1 MRWKIE
7 QNRDTIYILLQ
18 LDQKIFSFNLA
29 STHSFNRFKLVR
41 TGVYTTAQHI
51 HNSKPFHNNTSRS
64 TAMGTANLSRWTSCM
79 LWLFI
84 VVLTANFQ
92 MGSCQI
98 EIKDPTFSWDGF
110 RLNIDYAMTGS
121 IAAERVTYDI
131 VSDREC
137 DGGVIDAEE
146 ITSQLIET
154 SESSVRISILMNPES
169 IHAARYVTH
178 YDDYAIVGVC
188 SRIWIN
194 QPDGTFEPIRANRDD
209 YLRIQTNLESL
220 GGVITVLE
228 DITED
233 WGVNVFMCND
243 NRQKIQNPPAVVN
256 GERIRLCAKPTQ
268 RTINEGGRFGSIK
281 TFYFKRDGTLQDA
294 VATYGTDE
302 VTNVFDCEP
311 GTKLCVIE
319 TVLRNEFFTGP
330 GEVEGEG
337 IFFLQWNGFN
347 RNLRNIPVKAKLDRS
362 LYEWWE
368 RGQVV
373 DEKIGKTTIDV
384 KPIDKTYSA
393 EAFACDE
400 NNSRSQVSALNVTDS
415 LKLCIRPNKEARDI
429 GVFINSLESFS
440 FALEKDDQSQ
450 SVIDSLGA
458 VVNKNIT
465 TLDCGVGRSVC
476 SIESTPREWFF
487 DRDGTMV
494 VTGFA
499 VLQFGSGRRLQVSL
513 DNLLFAGRDQ
523 ITTYFDIIGRNRPK
537 SDMREWFDGIFDR
550 YDLTE
555 KNLTILYILAIVLIV
570 LISLCCCVGCLFFFF
585 WPGRGPLKE
594 QPEGMQ
600 NIEIKINQGDDED
613 TELPEAY
620 DYGGE
625 GGYPRGNSNGSGEY
639 SRRGS
644 GEYSRRGS
652 GDSVSRYG
660 VPMSPRHNDHQSP
673 MRSPRPKRR
682 GSNSEHTSSMRS
694 PRPHRNGSSK
704 SRSPMRSP
712 RPMAVERS
720 PMTSPRPKRRGSNSE
735 HTSSMRSP
743 RPHRNGSSKS
753 RSPMRSPRP
762 IGAPPMSSPRPRK
775 NGEQQTPR
783 KTPRKTP
790 KKTPKRSPRP
800 QNGDFDA
807 IDAPPMSSPRPRKNG
822 DSPRKS
828 PRKSPKKT
836 PRKSPKKTP
845 KKSPRPESEERTFDS
860 IGAPPLETDWDEPS
874 WD

>member
-1 MRWKIE
+1 
-7 QNRDTIYILLQ
+7 
-18 LDQKIFSFNLA
+18 
-29 STHSFNRFKLVR
+29 
-41 TGVYTTAQHI
+41 
-51 HNSKPFHNNTSRS
+51 
-64 TAMGTANLSRWTSCM
+64 MGTSNLSRLTSNM
-79 LWLFI
+79 LWLFL
-84 VVLTANFQ
+84 VVLTANFRL
-92 MGSCQI
+92 GSCQI

-110 RLNIDYAMTGS
+110 RLNIDYAITGS

-146 ITSQLIET
+146 ITTQLIET

-194 QPDGTFEPIRANRDD
+194 RPDGTFEPIAANRDD

-302 VTNVFDCEP
+302 FTNVFDCEP

-347 RNLRNIPVKAKLDRS
+347 RNLRNIPVRAKLDRS

-373 DEKIGKTTIDV
+373 DEKIGKTTIDI

-393 EAFACDE
+393 EAFACDK
-400 NNSRSQVSALNVTDS
+400 NNSPSQVSALNATDS

-429 GVFINSLESFS
+429 GVYINSLESFS

-487 DRDGTMV
+487 DRDGTML

-499 VLQFGSGRRLQVSL
+499 VLQFGSGRRVQVSL
-513 DNLLFAGRDQ
+513 DNLLLAGRDQ
-523 ITTYFDIIGRNRPK
+523 ITAYFDVIGRNARK

-570 LISLCCCVGCLFFFF
+570 LISLCCCAGCLFFFF

-600 NIEIKINQGDDED
+600 NIEIKINQGDED
-613 TELPEAY
+613 TELPESY

-625 GGYPRGNSNGSGEY
+625 GGYPRRNSNGSGEY

-644 GEYSRRGS
+644 GEYSRRGRGEYSRRGS
-652 GDSVSRYG
+652 GDRYG
-660 VPMSPRHNDHQSP
+660 VPMSPRSHDLQSP

-704 SRSPMRSP
+704 S
-712 RPMAVERS
+712 
-720 PMTSPRPKRRGSNSE
+720 G
-735 HTSSMRSP
+735 
-743 RPHRNGSSKS
+743 
-753 RSPMRSPRP
+753 SPMRSPRP

-775 NGEQQTPR
+775 NGEHATPR

-828 PRKSPKKT
+828 PRKSPKKS

-845 KKSPRPESEERTFDS
+845 KKSPRPESEERNFDS